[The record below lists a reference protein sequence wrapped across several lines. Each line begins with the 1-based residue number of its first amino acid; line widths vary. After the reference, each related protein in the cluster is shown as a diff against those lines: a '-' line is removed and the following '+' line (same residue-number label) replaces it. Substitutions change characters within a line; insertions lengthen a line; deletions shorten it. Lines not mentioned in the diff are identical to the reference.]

1 MITRLTRGEI
11 TRMTKRLIW
20 LDELKG
26 FAISLVVLMHLLGGL
41 YQKGVVGIFGQECG
55 EFINTFIMPLFIAL
69 SGYAWSLSTK
79 KNNKN
84 WMSNKILN
92 FILMYFIWELVYCIY
107 LLLGKSFRS
116 DSFDIGQAVLIPIK
130 ALGPYWY
137 LYILSA
143 LYLTKFIM
151 NKVLIFHLKWG
162 GVSENLSKKRVG
174 IYAVAVILLL
184 IYFMFDLPY
193 EYTILRFANFWLFF
207 ELGSDLDIILIKINN
222 NFNKYIRGLIIF
234 LMLLIGC
241 IAAMLLGFHLIDL
254 KYIEPMV
261 LVIGAIGMIISVT
274 YIFKNLSINSRIL
287 SYLGEKSLQIFL
299 THCFVVAI
307 VKTLFSKM
315 IGIYNCNIVAL
326 IMVGLSISIII
337 PVVFARVVSK
347 FSILN
352 SLLFNPVVLLK
363 GEKYHECS

>member
-55 EFINTFIMPLFIAL
+55 KFINAFIMPLFIAL

-92 FILMYFIWELVYCIY
+92 FILMYYIWELVYCIY

-143 LYLTKFIM
+143 LYLTKFIHSDIKRKWDWLLM
-151 NKVLIFHLKWG
+151 VKV
-162 GVSENLSKKRVG
+162 
-174 IYAVAVILLL
+174 
-184 IYFMFDLPY
+184 
-193 EYTILRFANFWLFF
+193 
-207 ELGSDLDIILIKINN
+207 
-222 NFNKYIRGLIIF
+222 YI
-234 LMLLIGC
+234 
-241 IAAMLLGFHLIDL
+241 
-254 KYIEPMV
+254 
-261 LVIGAIGMIISVT
+261 
-274 YIFKNLSINSRIL
+274 
-287 SYLGEKSLQIFL
+287 
-299 THCFVVAI
+299 
-307 VKTLFSKM
+307 
-315 IGIYNCNIVAL
+315 
-326 IMVGLSISIII
+326 
-337 PVVFARVVSK
+337 
-347 FSILN
+347 
-352 SLLFNPVVLLK
+352 
-363 GEKYHECS
+363 